1 MARNRPEKEPP
12 APRRGGDTDP
22 RAPDP
27 AIVARLEQVRRLAA
41 QGRTADAL
49 ALCRRLDHDAP
60 RQPAILCLLGMLY
73 TRSGALAQALAQ
85 LAEALLLSPSD
96 ATVLYHLAQVYLQAG
111 APVHALHSLHHYH
124 IEVQH
129 APTAPDLPDAA
140 GLLTVLSG
148 FMRDE
153 PALTGLAPASRDKAL
168 MAAERGRLRLLFSG
182 EPQKALADLREAIRL
197 APRYPQPR
205 NNLSMALFY
214 NGQLA
219 EAATTLEATLRDLG
233 ANVYALATLAFVRW
247 AAGGTAAASLP
258 LLAEAEAALGP
269 DSRLLDRTRLAEVA
283 GVLGDHALAQRVL
296 ALTEAQALPVEGNAV
311 QTAALRLRATALA
324 NLGQAAAA
332 LDELRA
338 TPPPPGDPFPG
349 RLAAAIADA
358 ATLPAVVGGGYPYL
372 RWDDLLSVHPLR
384 RLLGGGGRRVPW
396 AAGPSTP
403 DDIATRLPTLYPRL
417 PVAGALLLWA
427 GEPALET
434 LGLTLLA
441 LAGTPECVA
450 VLAAHLSGTL
460 GSYAGRQEAGYL
472 LLDAGHLANGSTVPF
487 WNGSAWT
494 DLQLFRLAPRGR
506 ELAVLCDTLR
516 KGLDRL
522 ADPDVP

>member
-1 MARNRPEKEPP
+1 MARNRPQREPP
-12 APRRGGDTDP
+12 TPRPLGDRDS

-49 ALCRRLDHDAP
+49 ALCRRLDHDVP

-85 LAEALLLSPSD
+85 LAEALLLAPSD
-96 ATVLYHLAQVYLQAG
+96 ATVLYHLSQVYLQAG
-111 APVHALHSLHHYH
+111 APVHALHSLRHYH

-129 APTAPDLPDAA
+129 APSAPDLPDAA
-140 GLLTVLSG
+140 GLLAVLSG

-153 PALTGLAPASRDKAL
+153 PALTGLAPAARDKAL

-182 EPQKALADLREAIRL
+182 APEKALSDLREAIRL

-219 EAATTLEATLRDLG
+219 EAAGTLEATLRDLPP
-233 ANVYALATLAFVRW
+233 NVYALATLAFVRW
-247 AAGGTAAASLP
+247 AAGGAAATGQP
-258 LLAEAEAALGP
+258 LLAQAEAALGP
-269 DSRLLDRTRLAEVA
+269 ESRLLDRTRLAEVA
-283 GVLGDHALAQRVL
+283 GVLGDHALAERVL
-296 ALTEAQALPVEGNAV
+296 IAGAAQPLPLEGSAV
-311 QTAALRLRATALA
+311 QTAARRLRATALA
-324 NLGQAAAA
+324 NLGRSAEA

-349 RLAAAIADA
+349 RLVAAISEE
-358 ATLPAVVGGGYPYL
+358 ATLPAAVGGGYPYL
-372 RWDDLLSVHPLR
+372 RWDDLLAVHPLR
-384 RLLGGGGRRVPW
+384 RLLGSTGRRVPW
-396 AAGPSTP
+396 AALAPAP
-403 DDIATRLPTLYPRL
+403 AAVAARLPTLYPRL
-417 PVAGALLLWA
+417 PTVGALLLWA
-427 GEPALET
+427 GAPALET

-441 LAGTPECVA
+441 LAGTPECAA

-472 LLDAGHLANGSTVPF
+472 LLDAGHLANGSTVSF

-506 ELAVLCDTLR
+506 DLAALCDTLR

-522 ADPDVP
+522 ADPSAP

>member
-1 MARNRPEKEPP
+1 M
-12 APRRGGDTDP
+12 
-22 RAPDP
+22 PDP

-49 ALCRRLDHDAP
+49 ALCRRLDHDVP
-60 RQPAILCLLGMLY
+60 RQPTILCLLGMLY

-85 LAEALLLSPSD
+85 LAEALLLAPSD

-111 APVHALHSLHHYH
+111 APVHALHSLRHYH
-124 IEVQH
+124 VEVQH

-140 GLLTVLSG
+140 GLLAVLSG

-153 PALTGLAPASRDKAL
+153 PALTGLAPPTRDKAL

-182 EPQKALADLREAIRL
+182 EPEKALSDLREAMRL

-219 EAATTLEATLRDLG
+219 AAAATLEATLRDLDP
-233 ANVYALATLAFVRW
+233 NVYALATLAFVRW
-247 AAGGTAAASLP
+247 AAGGTAAAGLS
-258 LLAEAEAALGP
+258 LLAQAEAALGSE
-269 DSRLLDRTRLAEVA
+269 SRLLDRTRLAEVA
-283 GVLGDHALAQRVL
+283 GVLGDHAQAERVL
-296 ALTEAQALPVEGNAV
+296 VATEAQSSPLEGIAV

-324 NLGQAAAA
+324 NLGRPAEA

-338 TPPPPGDPFPG
+338 TAPPPGDPFPG
-349 RLAAAIADA
+349 RLTTAIAEE

-372 RWDDLLSVHPLR
+372 RWDDLLAVHPLR
-384 RLLGGGGRRVPW
+384 RLLGGTGRRVPW
-396 AAGPSTP
+396 VAAPPAP
-403 DDIATRLPTLYPRL
+403 DEIAARLPTLYPRL
-417 PVAGALLLWA
+417 PTAGALLLWT

-441 LAGTPECVA
+441 LAGTPECQA

-460 GSYAGRQEAGYL
+460 GSYGGRQEAGYL
-472 LLDAGHLANGSTVPF
+472 LLDAGHLANGSSVPF

-506 ELAVLCDTLR
+506 DPAALCDTLR

-522 ADPDVP
+522 ADPDAP